1 MAIQKK
7 IRFHP
12 DVINYF
18 KALPFYNTYIEK
30 PKVIHLKNIDLLSEL
45 PFNEELSV
53 AKKNKAFRGYAMTQK
68 VELIDKK
75 SFVTIRRKYIKY

>member
-1 MAIQKK
+1 MAMQKK
-7 IRFHP
+7 IGFHL

-30 PKVIHLKNIDLLSEL
+30 PKIIHLKNIDLLSEL

-53 AKKNKAFRGYAMTQK
+53 AKTDKAFRGYSMT
-68 VELIDKK
+68 
-75 SFVTIRRKYIKY
+75 

>member
-1 MAIQKK
+1 MQKK
-7 IRFHP
+7 IGFHL

-30 PKVIHLKNIDLLSEL
+30 PKIIHLKNIDLLSEL

-53 AKKNKAFRGYAMTQK
+53 AKTDKAFRGYSMT
-68 VELIDKK
+68 
-75 SFVTIRRKYIKY
+75 